1 MIHLTDS
8 EGLDYTA
15 GMPKLIWTLDV
26 RLCPKTCFRLV
37 LL

>member
-1 MIHLTDS
+1 MIHLTNS
-8 EGLDYTA
+8 EGPDYTA

-26 RLCPKTCFRLV
+26 RLCPKTRFRLA